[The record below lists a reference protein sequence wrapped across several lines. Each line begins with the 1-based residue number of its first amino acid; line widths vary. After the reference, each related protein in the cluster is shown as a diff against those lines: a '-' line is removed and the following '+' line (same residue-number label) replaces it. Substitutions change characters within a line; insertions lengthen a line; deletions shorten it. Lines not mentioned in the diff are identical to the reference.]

1 MISSIDGASETLTFR
16 LGRWFR
22 RVGLGR
28 KAAISLV
35 LCSILA
41 GVATY
46 VALTGTA
53 PFGPSPDVIRF
64 LLMTDLVLLLLLS
77 AIVAHHLV
85 RLWVERRRGSAGSRL
100 HIRMVGLFSLVAVAP
115 AILVAIFSILF
126 FNLGIQGWFSERVN
140 AAVRNSVAVAEAY
153 LREHRQNIRADVLAM
168 ANDLNR
174 AAPLYMSNPERF
186 KEIVNIQATVRS
198 LDEAMVFDSSGRI
211 LAKSNLTFLMQL
223 SEIPKEALA
232 QATGGEVVLLNP
244 SSEDRVRA
252 MVRLD
257 RFFDAYLAVGRM
269 VEPAVIDH
277 LERTRRAVAGYQQL
291 EAKRYDIEITFVLIF
306 IVVALLVLLAAVWF
320 GLSIA
325 TAVVRPVGELVGAAE
340 RVRQGDLTARVEEGR
355 SDDEMGTLSR
365 AFNRMTA
372 QLSDQRNELIEAN
385 RQLDDRRRFT
395 EAVLAG
401 VSAGVIGLDRNG
413 RVDLPNR
420 SAVLLL
426 QRDYDAMVGQPLE
439 EVVPEMADLLSQ
451 ARERPEKLIQGEV
464 IITRDG
470 QPRNLLVRVAAER
483 VGTESEG
490 YVVTFDDITQLVT
503 AQRTAAWA
511 DVARRIAHEIKN
523 PLTPIQLSAERL
535 RRKYLGQIL
544 SDREIFTQ
552 CTDTIVRQVSDI
564 GRMVDEFSFFARM
577 PDPAFKTENV
587 IDIVKQIVFEQKLV
601 NPDIDYVTDFGDGE
615 VLLRCDSGQ
624 ISQVMMNLL
633 KNAAESIERR
643 NEPIADKGSHKG
655 ADKGS
660 IRIQVEEA
668 GDVVSISVTDNG
680 LGLPVEFR
688 AQLTEPYVT
697 TRAKGTGLGLAIVKK
712 IVEEH
717 GGKLELADAEGGG
730 ATVRVVFPKDDV
742 ENPSAVRDEP
752 VVQDETVAVGVK
764 SRVIS

>member
-1 MISSIDGASETLTFR
+1 MISSMDGASETLTFR

-46 VALTGTA
+46 VALTGAA
-53 PFGPSPDVIRF
+53 PFGPGPDVIRF

-464 IITRDG
+464 VITRDG

-535 RRKYLGQIL
+535 RRKYLRQIL

-615 VLLRCDSGQ
+615 VRLRCDSGQ

-655 ADKGS
+655 ADKGL
-660 IRIQVEEA
+660 IRIRVEEA

-742 ENPSAVRDEP
+742 ENPSAARDEP
-752 VVQDETVAVGVK
+752 VVQDETVTVGVK